1 MYIVDIKRTPVGKF
15 LGSLSHLT
23 APELAK
29 PLFDNFLERYE
40 FLKNDTD
47 EIILGNVLSAGVGMN
62 PARIAAL
69 HGGMSNSV
77 PAYTINQV
85 CGSGLNAIHQGF
97 RAISMGDASLVI
109 AGGMES
115 MSQAPHVVRKMRSG
129 VKYGSS
135 EILDTIMCDG
145 LYCTLSGK
153 LMGDTAE
160 ILAKKYKISRA
171 RQDAFSL
178 QSHKRA
184 IAALKDMKKFFPDL
198 ISVDSLVLDEGP
210 RSDTS
215 LEKLSALKPIF
226 DANGSVTAG
235 NASSMND
242 GAALALLA
250 SEKAVK
256 KYNLEPKVKIKDVV
270 QVGLDPELMGMGAQ
284 LAIDALLKRNNLSIQ
299 DIGVFEINE
308 AFAAQT
314 LAVLEELKIPEE
326 KVNIYGGALAIG
338 HPLGMSGTRIV
349 GSLVNAMK
357 NNDCKLGI
365 ASVCVGGGQGVGILL
380 ENI

>member
-1 MYIVDIKRTPVGKF
+1 MYIIDVKRTPVGKF
-15 LGSLSHLT
+15 LGSLSHLS

-29 PLFDNFLERYE
+29 PLFDNFIERYE
-40 FLKNDTD
+40 FLKKNTD
-47 EIILGNVLSAGVGMN
+47 EIILGNVLSAGIGMN
-62 PARIAAL
+62 PARIAAIE
-69 HGGMSNSV
+69 GGMNNSI

-115 MSQAPHVVRKMRSG
+115 MSQAPHIVRKMRAG

-135 EILDTIMCDG
+135 EIVDTILCDG
-145 LYCTLSGK
+145 LYCSLSGK
-153 LMGDTAE
+153 LMGETAE
-160 ILAKKYKISRA
+160 VLAKKYKISRA
-171 RQDAFSL
+171 SQDAFSL
-178 QSHKRA
+178 QSHKKA
-184 IAALKDMKKFFPDL
+184 ITAAKDMTKFSPDVIPL
-198 ISVDSLVLDEGP
+198 AGLTSDEGP
-210 RSDTS
+210 RSDTT
-215 LEKLSALKPIF
+215 LEKLKALRPIF
-226 DANGSVTAG
+226 DAKGSVTAG
-235 NASSMND
+235 NASGMND

-250 SEKAVK
+250 SEKALK
-256 KYNLEPKVKIKDVV
+256 KYSLKPKAKIKDVV
-270 QVGLDPELMGMGAQ
+270 QVGLDPEFMGMGAK
-284 LAIDALLKRNNLSIQ
+284 LAIDAILKRNNLSTK

-314 LAVLEELKIPEE
+314 LAVLQELKIPEE

-349 GSLVNAMK
+349 GSLMNAMR
-357 NNDCKLGI
+357 NNNYQFGI
-365 ASVCVGGGQGVGILL
+365 ASVCVGGGQGVGILI